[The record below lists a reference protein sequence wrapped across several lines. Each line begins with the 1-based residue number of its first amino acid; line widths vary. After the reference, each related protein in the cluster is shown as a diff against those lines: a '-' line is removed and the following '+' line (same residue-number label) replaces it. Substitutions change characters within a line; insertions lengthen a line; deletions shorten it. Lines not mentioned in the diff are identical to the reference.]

1 MTRSTLSPA
10 PHASRFD
17 RLDALRGLALV
28 WMTAYHFAF
37 DLNWFG
43 VIRQD
48 FYRDPLW
55 TAQRTAILSLFLL
68 AAGMG
73 QAIAQAQGQGWP
85 RFWRRWAQ
93 IALAAALVS
102 LGSWRAFPES
112 WISFGVLH
120 GMALMLVLTRV
131 LLGTRLARWPW
142 TLALLGALLIAAG
155 PLGSGWLT
163 QSHSPALAAWL
174 DSRWLYGIGWIT
186 HKPRTEDYVPLLP
199 WWGVMLIGAALAQG
213 MLRALSKQER
223 LRTPPTPSW
232 LTGRVPS
239 LLRWLPALGRWSLLY
254 YLLHQPIL
262 IGALTAWHAI
272 K

>member
-1 MTRSTLSPA
+1 MMRRPIPLAPSP
-10 PHASRFD
+10 SRWE

-28 WMTAYHFAF
+28 WMTAFHFAF

-43 VIRQD
+43 LIRQN

-55 TAQRTAILSLFLL
+55 TTQRTLILSLFLL

-73 QAIAQAQGQGWP
+73 QAIAQAQGQRWP
-85 RFWRRWAQ
+85 RFWRRWAR

-102 LGSWRAFPES
+102 LGSWWAFPKS

-120 GMALMLVLTRV
+120 GMVLMLPLTRA
-131 LLGTRLARWPW
+131 LLGSRLSRWPW
-142 TLALLGALLIAAG
+142 ALALLGVLLIAAG
-155 PLGSGWLT
+155 PLGSDWLV
-163 QSHSPALAAWL
+163 QAHRPALAAWL

-186 HKPRTEDYVPLLP
+186 HKPHTEDYVPLLP

-213 MLRALSKQER
+213 LLRAPSGQALLAGPVLRPLRGLSM
-223 LRTPPTPSW
+223 
-232 LTGRVPS
+232 
-239 LLRWLPALGRWSLLY
+239 LGRWSLLY

-262 IGALTAWHAI
+262 MGALTLWHRLR
-272 K
+272 